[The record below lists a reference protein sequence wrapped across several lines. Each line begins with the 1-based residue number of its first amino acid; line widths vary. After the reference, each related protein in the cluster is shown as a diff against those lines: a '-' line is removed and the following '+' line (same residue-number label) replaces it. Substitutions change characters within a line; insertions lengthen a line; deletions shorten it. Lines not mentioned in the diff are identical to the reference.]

1 METLEN
7 AYDTAKQLPR
17 EKQNALAAM
26 IQGEIEDEPLSYDDA
41 RTLLGL
47 EQAMR
52 GEGSTPDEVRTYFKK
67 KSEALKTTNE

>member
-1 METLEN
+1 METLEH

-17 EKQNALAAM
+17 DKQNALAAM
-26 IQGEIEDEPLSYDDA
+26 IQGEMDDEPLSYEDA

-52 GEGSTPDEVRTYFKK
+52 GEGSSPDEVREYFKK
-67 KSEALKTTNE
+67 KSEALNATHV